1 MWNTCP
7 RVVDVQVATEKE
19 LIMTNKIKIEINDS
33 TTAYNKNIAI
43 EMESEETGIKELN
56 TIARKDLD
64 ELSKS

>member
-1 MWNTCP
+1 M
-7 RVVDVQVATEKE
+7 VDVQVAMERE

-43 EMESEETGIKELN
+43 EMESEETDIKELN

>member
-1 MWNTCP
+1 M
-7 RVVDVQVATEKE
+7 VDVQVATERE

-43 EMESEETGIKELN
+43 EMESEETGISELN

-64 ELSKS
+64 ELSKD

>member
-1 MWNTCP
+1 
-7 RVVDVQVATEKE
+7 VVDVQVATEKE

>member
-1 MWNTCP
+1 M
-7 RVVDVQVATEKE
+7 VDVQVATEKE

-43 EMESEETGIKELN
+43 EMESEETGISELN

-64 ELSKS
+64 ELSKD

>member
-1 MWNTCP
+1 
-7 RVVDVQVATEKE
+7 VVDVQVATEKE

-43 EMESEETGIKELN
+43 EMESEETGISELN

-64 ELSKS
+64 ELSKD